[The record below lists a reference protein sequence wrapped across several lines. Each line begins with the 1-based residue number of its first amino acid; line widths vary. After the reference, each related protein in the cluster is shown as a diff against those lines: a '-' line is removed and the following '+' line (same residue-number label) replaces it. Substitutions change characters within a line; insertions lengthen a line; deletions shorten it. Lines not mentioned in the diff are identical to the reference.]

1 MSISLATAS
10 AVAVDIVEALDDGT
24 KGVGDGVD
32 FKRSFFASMVTPNV
46 TGTFSF
52 GWAIVYVGRSEMWHS
67 SGVAGQITRR
77 TLFSN
82 GGP

>member
-1 MSISLATAS
+1 MAISLAAAS

-32 FKRSFFASMVTPNV
+32 FEASFLASMVTPKV

-52 GWAIVYVGRSEMWHS
+52 AGAIVYVRRSEL
-67 SGVAGQITRR
+67 VAQSWCRR
-77 TLFSN
+77 TDNQEDPFSN